1 MIQRPS
7 AASGT
12 WADDVEGFSLADAA
26 VFDVIVI
33 IGAGICGLA
42 AAYELSRR
50 GQHAIVLER
59 GEPFAEQSAG
69 LARIFRIAHRRP
81 ALCRLAMEARVGWQR
96 WEAELGAGRLLGSE
110 GFVAVGPPVD
120 TAAALKVAGA
130 EFSWLDRREIAARIP
145 FVCARWESGVFD
157 PLGGSL
163 RIRRALAALARRVD
177 IQRREVMSVADDG
190 SVTLADGAVVRGD
203 RVLICAGVQ
212 TPALFGPLGVEF
224 APHTRFTYEGAD
236 ATGAACLSAPE
247 GYGLPLGSTGRWAF
261 GQEVPDPATVR
272 ALFPSLS
279 PVGQVDCV
287 TVRSPW
293 LDAGGDGWAVARR
306 GCIVALVGSN
316 LMKFGPLLGDLLAQA
331 ALNDELPNDL
341 TIT

>member
-1 MIQRPS
+1 MI
-7 AASGT
+7 
-12 WADDVEGFSLADAA
+12 V
-26 VFDVIVI
+26 V

-50 GQHAIVLER
+50 GERAIVFER

-81 ALCRLAMEARVGWQR
+81 ALCRLAMNARVGWQR
-96 WEAELGAGRLLGSE
+96 WEAELAAGRLLGSE
-110 GFVAVGPPVD
+110 GFIAVGD
-120 TAAALKVAGA
+120 HDAIAAAMTDAGA
-130 EFSWLDRREIAARIP
+130 SFSWLDRSDIAARIP
-145 FVCARWESGVFD
+145 FVAAPWNTGVFD

-163 RIRRALAALARRVD
+163 RIRRALVALSQRVV
-177 IQRREVMSVADDG
+177 ISRAEVVSVAEDG
-190 SVTLADGAVVRGD
+190 LTTLADGAVVRGD
-203 RVLICAGVQ
+203 GVLICAGVE

-224 APHTRFTYEGAD
+224 APHTRYAYEGAD

-247 GYGLPLGSTGRWAF
+247 GYGLPLGSTGLWAF

-287 TVRSPW
+287 TARAAW
-293 LDAGGDGWAVARR
+293 LDSSGDGWTVARR
-306 GCIVALVGSN
+306 GRVVAFVGSN
-316 LMKFGPLLGDLLAQA
+316 LMKFGPLLGELLAHA
-331 ALNDELPNDL
+331 VLSDELPSEL
-341 TIT
+341 TG

>member
-1 MIQRPS
+1 MI
-7 AASGT
+7 
-12 WADDVEGFSLADAA
+12 V
-26 VFDVIVI
+26 V

-50 GQHAIVLER
+50 GERAIVFER

-81 ALCRLAMEARVGWQR
+81 ALCRLAIDARVGWQR
-96 WEAELGAGRLLGSE
+96 WAAEFGVGRLLGSE
-110 GFVAVGPPVD
+110 GFIAVGAHRD
-120 TAAALKVAGA
+120 TGAIAAAMTDTGA
-130 EFSWLDRREIAARIP
+130 PFSWLDRSEIEARIP
-145 FVCARWESGVFD
+145 FVAAPWEAGVFD

-163 RIRRALAALARRVD
+163 RIRRALVALSQRVA
-177 IQRREVMSVADDG
+177 ISRAEVVSVGEDG
-190 SVTLADGAVVRGD
+190 STTLADGAVVRGD
-203 RVLICAGVQ
+203 GVLICAGVE
-212 TPALFGPLGVEF
+212 TPALFGPLGIEF
-224 APHTRFTYEGAD
+224 APHTRFTYAGAD

-287 TVRSPW
+287 TARAPW
-293 LDAGGDGWAVARR
+293 LDSGGDGWTVARR
-306 GCIVALVGSN
+306 GRVVAFVGSN
-316 LMKFGPLLGDLLAQA
+316 LMKFGPLLGELLAAA
-331 ALNDELPNDL
+331 ALSDELPAEL
-341 TIT
+341 ILGHQSG

>member
-1 MIQRPS
+1 MI
-7 AASGT
+7 
-12 WADDVEGFSLADAA
+12 L
-26 VFDVIVI
+26 I

-42 AAYELSRR
+42 TAHELSRR
-50 GQHAIVLER
+50 GEHAIVLER

-81 ALCRLAMEARVGWQR
+81 ALCGLAMRARVGWQR

-110 GFVAVGPPVD
+110 GFIAVGPRED
-120 TAAALKVAGA
+120 TAASMTEAGA
-130 EFSWLDRREIAARIP
+130 AFSWLDRREITARIP
-145 FVCARWESGVFD
+145 FVAARWETGVLD

-177 IQRREVMSVADDG
+177 IHRGEVVSVADDG
-190 SVTLADGAVVRGD
+190 SVTLADGTVVRGD

-224 APHTRFTYEGAD
+224 GPHTRFTYEGAD
-236 ATGAACLSAPE
+236 ATGASCLSAPE

-261 GQEVPDPATVR
+261 GQEVSDPATVR

-287 TVRSPW
+287 TIRAPW
-293 LDAGGDGWAVARR
+293 LDAGGDGWTVARR
-306 GCIVALVGSN
+306 GRIVAFVGSN

-331 ALNDELPNDL
+331 VLSDEQPGDL
-341 TIT
+341 TVA